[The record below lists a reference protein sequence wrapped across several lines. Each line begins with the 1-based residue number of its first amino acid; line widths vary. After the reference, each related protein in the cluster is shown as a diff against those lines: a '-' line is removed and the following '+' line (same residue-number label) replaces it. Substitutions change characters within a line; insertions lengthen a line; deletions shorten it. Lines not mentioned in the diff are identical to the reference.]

1 MPDVKQIYSQGLRG
15 YQSALVEAEAQF
27 RQAQLD
33 DDLSSATT
41 AAMQINS
48 LRVAMQSWDNMAAE
62 VSRQQRP
69 VRQANKFGLSEDEV
83 AIARGIGGTARGM
96 TDEIR
101 ERLYAEKKQLYRQKL
116 ADGSY
121 SSGQGMQRE
130 KF

>member
-1 MPDVKQIYSQGLRG
+1 MPDVKAIYNQGVRG

-33 DDLSSATT
+33 DDLATATT

-48 LRVAMQSWDNMAAE
+48 LRLAMQSWDNMAAE

-69 VRQANKFGLSEDEV
+69 VRQANKFGLSADEV
-83 AIARGIGGTARGM
+83 EIARGIGGTARGL